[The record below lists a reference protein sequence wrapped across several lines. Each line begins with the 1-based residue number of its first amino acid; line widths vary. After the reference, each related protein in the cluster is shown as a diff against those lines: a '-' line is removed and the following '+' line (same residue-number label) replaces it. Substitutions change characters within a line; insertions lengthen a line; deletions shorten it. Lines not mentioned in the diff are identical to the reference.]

1 MSGLDAYTARRP
13 VTAKLLGWLPAGR
26 ASRRLLAIFF
36 IDSIGTGLFLAGSA
50 LFFTR
55 AVGLTSGQ
63 VGLGLSLSAVA
74 GFLCSVPLGR
84 LADRFGSRRAL
95 VALYVWRG
103 LGFLAYVLVDDLAG
117 FLLVACLLGAG
128 EWAVGPL
135 VQALVGAAEE
145 GESRVRTMAAMNAV
159 RNAGFLLGALLA
171 TLAIASDNPDAYRA
185 LVVADAASFFV
196 AALLLTRISIGGRPS
211 RPERT
216 AERRLRVRDLRYL
229 ALAAS
234 NGVLFLHTVVLSVG
248 LPLWIATRTE
258 APAAV
263 VGVVVALNTALA
275 ITLGVRLSRGG
286 DGLRA
291 GAARHNRAG
300 WCLAACCAL
309 VALSGELGS
318 TGATIVLLAATVVLT
333 LGELWQSMGGWG
345 VSYALAPEDQRN
357 TYLTI
362 YYLGEPLASMAGP
375 ALLTMA
381 VITAGSAGWL
391 ALACLFALAGLL
403 VRGIAGRPRER
414 AERHARPKEQPC
426 PS

>member
-1 MSGLDAYTARRP
+1 MAGLEAHVAPRRGA
-13 VTAKLLGWLPAGR
+13 AKLFGWLPAGR
-26 ASRRLLAIFF
+26 TSRRLLAIFF

-55 AVGLTSGQ
+55 ALGLSSAQ

-103 LGFLAYVLVDDLAG
+103 LGFMAYVLVDDLAG

-128 EWAVGPL
+128 EWAVRPL

-145 GESRVRTMAAMNAV
+145 GGSRVRTMAAMNAV
-159 RNAGFLLGALLA
+159 RNAGFMLGALLA
-171 TLAIASDNPDAYRA
+171 TLVIASGDSGAFRA
-185 LVVADAASFFV
+185 LVVADAISFFAA
-196 AALLLTRISIGGRPS
+196 AALLSRISVGAAGR
-211 RPERT
+211 R
-216 AERRLRVRDLRYL
+216 AEAAAEPRVRVRDPRYL
-229 ALAAS
+229 MLAAS

-248 LPLWIATRTE
+248 LPLWIATRTQ

-263 VGVVVALNTALA
+263 VGGVVALNTALA

-291 GAARHNRAG
+291 GAARHNRSG

-318 TGATIVLLAATVVLT
+318 AGATVVLVAATVTLT
-333 LGELWQSMGGWG
+333 LGELWQSAGGWG
-345 VSYALAPEDQRN
+345 VSYALAPEGQRN

-381 VITAGSAGWL
+381 VITAGGAGWL
-391 ALACLFALAGLL
+391 ALACIFAGAGLV
-403 VRGIAGRPRER
+403 VRTVAGGPRER
-414 AERHARPKEQPC
+414 AERRGLRKEQPC
-426 PS
+426 VS

>member
-1 MSGLDAYTARRP
+1 MSGLGADAAPRAGA
-13 VTAKLLGWLPAGR
+13 AKLLGWLPAGR
-26 ASRRLLAIFF
+26 TSRRLLAIFF

-55 AVGLTSGQ
+55 ALGLSTAQ

-84 LADRFGSRRAL
+84 LADRHGGRRTL

-103 LGFLAYVLVDDLAG
+103 LGFVAYVLVDDLAG

-159 RNAGFLLGALLA
+159 RNAGFMLGALIA

-185 LVVADAASFFV
+185 LVVADAVSFFA
-196 AALLLTRISIGGRPS
+196 AALLLTRISVGGTRP
-211 RPERT
+211 RT
-216 AERRLRVRDLRYL
+216 EPAAERRVRVRDPRYL
-229 ALAAS
+229 MLAAS
-234 NGVLFLHTVVLSVG
+234 NGVLSLHTVVLSVG
-248 LPLWIATRTE
+248 LPLWIATRTQ

-275 ITLGVRLSRGG
+275 ITLGVRLSRGA

-309 VALSGELGS
+309 VVLSGELGS
-318 TGATIVLLAATVVLT
+318 AGATVVLLAATVVLT

-345 VSYALAPEDQRN
+345 VSYALAPDDQRS

-391 ALACLFALAGLL
+391 ALACLFALAGLV
-403 VRGIAGRPRER
+403 VRTVAGRPRER

-426 PS
+426 VS

>member
-1 MSGLDAYTARRP
+1 
-13 VTAKLLGWLPAGR
+13 
-26 ASRRLLAIFF
+26 
-36 IDSIGTGLFLAGSA
+36 
-50 LFFTR
+50 
-55 AVGLTSGQ
+55 
-63 VGLGLSLSAVA
+63 
-74 GFLCSVPLGR
+74 
-84 LADRFGSRRAL
+84 
-95 VALYVWRG
+95 
-103 LGFLAYVLVDDLAG
+103 
-117 FLLVACLLGAG
+117 
-128 EWAVGPL
+128 
-135 VQALVGAAEE
+135 
-145 GESRVRTMAAMNAV
+145 MAAMNAV
-159 RNAGFLLGALLA
+159 RNAGFMLGALLA

-185 LVVADAASFFV
+185 LVVADAVSFFV
-196 AALLLTRISIGGRPS
+196 AALLLTRISIGGTRS
-211 RPERT
+211 SAERA
-216 AERRLRVRDLRYL
+216 AERRVRVRVRDPRYL
-229 ALAAS
+229 VLAAS

-300 WCLAACCAL
+300 WSLAACCAL

-318 TGATIVLLAATVVLT
+318 AGATVMLLAATVVLT
-333 LGELWQSMGGWG
+333 LGELWQSIGGWG

-391 ALACLFALAGLL
+391 ALACLFALAGLV
-403 VRGIAGRPRER
+403 VRRIAGRPRER
-414 AERHARPKEQPC
+414 AGRHALPKEQPC